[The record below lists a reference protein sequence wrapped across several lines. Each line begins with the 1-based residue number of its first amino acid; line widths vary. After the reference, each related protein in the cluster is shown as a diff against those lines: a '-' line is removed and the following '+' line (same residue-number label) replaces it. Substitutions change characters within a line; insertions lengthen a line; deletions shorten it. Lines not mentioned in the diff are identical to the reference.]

1 MRSHLARLIVAGA
14 MAFPA
19 LALAAEEEQ
28 PPPMEEKE
36 KADVTAAPREASVPE
51 TVAFREKDTYSL
63 KGTVAAVDPGRK
75 SITLERKG
83 LPAVLLHVNTN
94 TRIEVN
100 GKDAFLTDIQPG
112 EEVRA
117 KFNLADD
124 KPIAV
129 KLEAKQKE
137 GEKKMKEERK

>member
-1 MRSHLARLIVAGA
+1 

-19 LALAAEEEQ
+19 LAWAAEEEQ
-28 PPPMEEKE
+28 PSRMEEKE
-36 KADVTAAPREASVPE
+36 KADVTAAPKEASVPE

-94 TRIEVN
+94 TRIEVI

-129 KLEAKQKE
+129 KLEAKKE
-137 GEKKMKEERK
+137 VEKKMKEERK